1 MFARIILATL
11 FAAASVSVHAAPEWI
26 WVAGTTSDTTFVSR
40 SAINNETQHV
50 DVQVM
55 RNFAETVTLGNDPE
69 TGAPMYPHRS
79 VTLTYKVD
87 CDANRLAVSEWQM
100 YDDNLAAGE
109 VIWYQKNVDRLGF
122 IDAVNDEMRAVMRSA
137 CATNTVLR

>member
-1 MFARIILATL
+1 MFARIIFASL
-11 FAAASVSVHAAPEWI
+11 FAAASVSVHAAPEWV

-40 SAINNETQHV
+40 GAMNSDEQYV
-50 DVQVM
+50 DIQVM
-55 RNFAETVTLGNDPE
+55 RNFAETVTLGNDPQS
-69 TGAPMYPHRS
+69 GASMYPHRS

-87 CDANRLAVSEWQM
+87 CSANRLAVSEWQM
-100 YDDNLAAGE
+100 FGGNLATGE
-109 VIWYQKNVDRLGF
+109 AVWNQKNADRLGF